1 MNLGIMGWRSF
12 WIEKECM
19 SKHLSKYYTSKGVL
33 MEKLTAAYYY
43 FSLWVLNFTLI
54 KLTAHYL
61 FILVIVSLI
70 FWVTNKHILCY
81 ALADTLEDNNEERYV
96 LLSIRKKHLCLE
108 YGNINHSL
116 LKKEFDRTVFQDVMA
131 VGVKL
136 KILLD

>member
-1 MNLGIMGWRSF
+1 
-12 WIEKECM
+12 
-19 SKHLSKYYTSKGVL
+19 

-43 FSLWVLNFTLI
+43 FSLWVLKLTLI

-70 FWVTNKHILCY
+70 FGVTNKHILCY
-81 ALADTLEDNNEERYV
+81 ALADTLEDNNKERCV
-96 LLSIRKKHLCLE
+96 LLSIRTKYLSLE

-116 LKKEFDRTVFQDVMA
+116 LKKEFDRTVFQEVMT

-136 KILLD
+136 KIMLD